1 MVRKPD
7 IEYVNRYYVHG
18 SEAKIIEFKTTE
30 KQAKTTLPKPIQEK
44 KLSILVDPVAL
55 FALMVAVF
63 MTVVMVIGLG
73 DFKNACLEK
82 QTMERYVSQLQNENI
97 MLKHT
102 YRNSY
107 DLHKVE
113 ETALALGM
121 VPVSE
126 VTTTKLNSEI
136 PVAEAENSWWEDLKW
151 QMSMLF
157 ANA

>member
-7 IEYVNRYYVHG
+7 IEYVNKYYVYG
-18 SEAKIIEFKTTE
+18 SEAKIIEFKTSG
-30 KQAKTTLPKPIQEK
+30 KHPKTTLPKPIQEK
-44 KLSILVDPVAL
+44 KLTILVDPVAL
-55 FALMVAVF
+55 FGLVVAVF
-63 MTVVMVIGLG
+63 MMVVMVIGLG

-82 QTMERYVSQLQNENI
+82 QAMERYVTQLQDENI

-121 VPVSE
+121 VHASE
-126 VTTTKLNSEI
+126 VTTTKIVSEI
-136 PVAEAENSWWEDLKW
+136 PLPEAENTWWDDFLW
-151 QMSMLF
+151 QLSILF

>member
-7 IEYVNRYYVHG
+7 IQYVNNFYVHG
-18 SEAKIIEFKTTE
+18 SEAKIIEFKTSQ
-30 KQAKTTLPKPIQEK
+30 KQPKTTLPKPLQEK

-55 FALMVAVF
+55 FGLVVAVF

-73 DFKNACLEK
+73 DFKNACVEK
-82 QTMERYVSQLQNENI
+82 QEMERYVSQLQNDNI
-97 MLKHT
+97 LLKHN

-121 VPVSE
+121 VHASE
-126 VTTTKLNSEI
+126 VATTKIVYEI
-136 PVAEAENSWWEDLKW
+136 PEQEAENSWWDDLVW
-151 QMSMLF
+151 QMSLLF

>member
-7 IEYVNRYYVHG
+7 IEYVNKYYVHG

-30 KQAKTTLPKPIQEK
+30 KQPKTTLPKPLREK

-55 FALMVAVF
+55 FGLMVAVF
-63 MTVVMVIGLG
+63 MMVVMVIGLG
-73 DFKNACLEK
+73 DFRNACLEK
-82 QTMERYVSQLQNENI
+82 QEMERYVYQLQNDNI
-97 MLKHT
+97 LLKHN

-121 VPVSE
+121 VHASE
-126 VTTTKLNSEI
+126 VTTTKIVYE
-136 PVAEAENSWWEDLKW
+136 PVPEEAENTWWDDFLW
-151 QMSMLF
+151 QISMLF

>member
-7 IEYVNRYYVHG
+7 IEYINKYYVHG
-18 SEAKIIEFKTTE
+18 SEAKVIEFKTS
-30 KQAKTTLPKPIQEK
+30 KKNPKTTLPKPLQEQ
-44 KLSILVDPVAL
+44 KLTVLVDPVAL
-55 FALMVAVF
+55 FGLVVAVF
-63 MTVVMVIGLG
+63 MIIVMLVGLA
-73 DFKNACLEK
+73 DFKATCVEK
-82 QTMERYVSQLQNENI
+82 QVMADYVTQLHDENI

-107 DLHKVE
+107 DLDKVR

-121 VPVSE
+121 VPASE
-126 VTTTKLNSEI
+126 VTTTKIVSEI
-136 PVAEAENSWWEDLKW
+136 PEPEPENTWWDNFLW